1 MERARAR
8 CGGRPRAINRVLA
21 AEREAANA
29 IESAQREADALI
41 EAARTERRRLI
52 ESARVPR
59 RPPALG
65 RTVPARALAR
75 PARARS
81 GRTRDGRRHAAGPHQ
96 TRGSTASRGGSRLQA
111 MSRADLSFAYAQS
124 RLQARLG
131 ARPAAADWQQFEA
144 TRDLGALLQVLRGGP
159 LAHWTA
165 RLPARAGLHEIERQ
179 LRDEW
184 RHAVAEVA
192 YWQPAHWREATLW
205 MRWISYL
212 PALQKLARGGRA
224 PAWMRADP
232 VLGPI
237 GGARAPRADRSA
249 RKPRRSRRWPR
260 ASRCRRTSRG
270 AGLCTGSRCG
280 PRRRPRGLPW

>member
-1 MERARAR
+1 
-8 CGGRPRAINRVLA
+8 
-21 AEREAANA
+21 
-29 IESAQREADALI
+29 
-41 EAARTERRRLI
+41 
-52 ESARVPR
+52 
-59 RPPALG
+59 
-65 RTVPARALAR
+65 
-75 PARARS
+75 
-81 GRTRDGRRHAAGPHQ
+81 
-96 TRGSTASRGGSRLQA
+96 

-184 RHAVAEVA
+184 RRAVAEVA
-192 YWQPAHWREATLW
+192 GWQPAHWREATLW

-237 GGARAPRADRSA
+237 VAREPRERIAALAGTPLAPLATGFVVPPDVAQGWALHWQSLWPAAPAARAPLVRLLATMRAHRA
-249 RKPRRSRRWPR
+249 RLAGAP
-260 ASRCRRTSRG
+260 AGATSRDSLQSLERELERILRRNPLSP
-270 AGLCTGSRCG
+270 AATAAYLCLTMLELQRL
-280 PRRRPRGLPW
+280 RGLLAVRSMRDAALVAA